1 MNIDIHPRRIEIQKQ
16 NKGRMS
22 SMKKNIPVGLLNGV
36 RDELVA
42 DDAAI
47 DEEILEVSLTARKGR

>member
-1 MNIDIHPRRIEIQKQ
+1 
-16 NKGRMS
+16 
-22 SMKKNIPVGLLNGV
+22 MKENIPVGLLNGV

-47 DEEILEVSLTARKGR
+47 DEEILEVSLTARKSR